1 MLIGAWPAKIHFM
14 QTELM
19 VYLCISFLSVTIP
32 INHTVAVKGSENTT
46 TIDVREYVRA
56 HTRTHTH
63 THTHTHAHTQIRMH
77 TQTHEYD
84 EFFLKPRPSTCD
96 VTIDCHLLMTLFS

>member
-1 MLIGAWPAKIHFM
+1 MGRAMLTAVVPGRAMLIGAWPAKIHFM
-14 QTELM
+14 QTKLM

-56 HTRTHTH
+56 HTHTH
-63 THTHTHAHTQIRMH
+63 TRAYTNMHART
-77 TQTHEYD
+77 D
-84 EFFLKPRPSTCD
+84 A
-96 VTIDCHLLMTLFS
+96 